1 MSRSLA
7 TVVLTEDDDGAVTA
21 RVDAHGGALDT
32 QARRAVLHAVA
43 AALELDEPVS
53 EAEWVEA
60 WRAEIAKRRSSIADG
75 RASSVSASEF
85 IAKLE
90 ATARGATR

>member
-43 AALELDEPVS
+43 AALDLDEPLN
-53 EAEWVEA
+53 EAEWEEA
-60 WRAEIAKRRSSIADG
+60 WRAEIAKRRSSIAEG
-75 RASSVSASEF
+75 RAGAISASDL

-90 ATARGATR
+90 ATARGAAL